1 VEDPIESKTEQLPV
15 LVVIVATVLRTVW
28 VAVDVC
34 VVVQRVRGYWELQKD
49 CAAGTLAS
57 GVKRAIGNCEHVL
70 AAA

>member
-1 VEDPIESKTEQLPV
+1 MTKSKTRELPV
-15 LVVIVATVLRTVW
+15 VVVIVATVLRIVW
-28 VAVDVC
+28 LAVDAC